1 MGHWYMC
8 PNCHF
13 VIIFFLKNSTKEVF
27 QKKIKL
33 HLGYEMNRILDFVY
47 ELKERVWTSVLWTT
61 SITLMV

>member
-1 MGHWYMC
+1 MC

-33 HLGYEMNRILDFVY
+33 HLGYEMNRILDFVH
-47 ELKERVWTSVLWTT
+47 ELKERV
-61 SITLMV
+61 